1 MSKFLAIDYGKKKT
15 GIAITDSL
23 NIIASPLTTVETSNL
38 NSFLKK
44 IIDKEQIVKVIVGDP
59 KNLDNTLTDIS
70 IEVDTFI
77 NNLKKIF
84 QKIEVIRIDERFTS
98 KMAKQAILFS
108 GVNKKRRQDKTLVD
122 QVSATIILQSY
133 LAQLQ

>member
-44 IIDKEQIVKVIVGDP
+44 IIDKEQIAKVIVGDP
-59 KNLDNTLTDIS
+59 KNLDNNLTDIS
-70 IEVDTFI
+70 LEVDTFI

>member
-70 IEVDTFI
+70 LEVDTFI
-77 NNLKKIF
+77 HNFKKIF

-133 LAQLQ
+133 LVKLQ

>member
-70 IEVDTFI
+70 LEVDTFI
-77 NNLKKIF
+77 HNFKKIF

-108 GVNKKRRQDKTLVD
+108 GVNKKKDKIKL
-122 QVSATIILQSY
+122 
-133 LAQLQ
+133 

>member
-1 MSKFLAIDYGKKKT
+1 VSKFLAIDYGKKKT

-70 IEVDTFI
+70 LELDNFI
-77 NNLKKIF
+77 NNFKKIF

-108 GVNKKRRQDKTLVD
+108 GANKKRRQDKTLVD

>member
-15 GIAITDSL
+15 GIAITDNL

-70 IEVDTFI
+70 LEVDTFI

>member
-1 MSKFLAIDYGKKKT
+1 VSKFLAIDYGKKKT

-70 IEVDTFI
+70 LEVDTFI

-108 GVNKKRRQDKTLVD
+108 GVNKKKRQDKTLVD

>member
-59 KNLDNTLTDIS
+59 KNLDNNLTDIS
-70 IEVDTFI
+70 LEVDTFI

>member
-70 IEVDTFI
+70 LEVDTFI

-84 QKIEVIRIDERFTS
+84 YKIEVIRIDERFTS
-98 KMAKQAILFS
+98 KIAKQAILFS

-122 QVSATIILQSY
+122 QLSATIILQSY

>member
-70 IEVDTFI
+70 LEVDTFI

>member
-70 IEVDTFI
+70 LEVDTFI

-108 GVNKKRRQDKTLVD
+108 GVNKKRRQNKTLVD

>member
-70 IEVDTFI
+70 LEVDTFI

-108 GVNKKRRQDKTLVD
+108 GVNKKKRQDKTLVD

-133 LAQLQ
+133 LVKLQ

>member
-38 NSFLKK
+38 NSYLKN

-70 IEVDTFI
+70 LEVDTFI

>member
-1 MSKFLAIDYGKKKT
+1 VSKFLAIDYGKKKT

-70 IEVDTFI
+70 LEVDTFI

-108 GVNKKRRQDKTLVD
+108 GVNKKRRQNKTLVD

>member
-23 NIIASPLTTVETSNL
+23 NIIAPPLTTVETSNL

-59 KNLDNTLTDIS
+59 KNLDNNLTDIS
-70 IEVDTFI
+70 LEVDTFI

>member
-1 MSKFLAIDYGKKKT
+1 VSKFLAIDYGKKKT

-70 IEVDTFI
+70 LEVDTFI
-77 NNLKKIF
+77 HNFKKIF

>member
-1 MSKFLAIDYGKKKT
+1 VSKFLAIDYGKKKT

-70 IEVDTFI
+70 LEVDTFI
-77 NNLKKIF
+77 NNFKKIF

>member
-1 MSKFLAIDYGKKKT
+1 VSKFLAIDYGKKKT

-70 IEVDTFI
+70 LEVDTFI

>member
-70 IEVDTFI
+70 LEIDTFI
-77 NNLKKIF
+77 NNFKKIF
-84 QKIEVIRIDERFTS
+84 QKIEVILIDERFTT

>member
-70 IEVDTFI
+70 LEVDTFI

-133 LAQLQ
+133 LSQLQ

>member
-59 KNLDNTLTDIS
+59 KNLDNTLTDITL
-70 IEVDTFI
+70 EVDTFI

-133 LAQLQ
+133 LSQLQ

>member
-70 IEVDTFI
+70 LEVDTFI

-122 QVSATIILQSY
+122 QVSATIILQRY

>member
-15 GIAITDSL
+15 VIAITDSL

-70 IEVDTFI
+70 LEVDTFI

>member
-38 NSFLKK
+38 NFFLKK

-59 KNLDNTLTDIS
+59 RNLDNTLTDIS
-70 IEVDTFI
+70 LDVDTFI

>member
-1 MSKFLAIDYGKKKT
+1 VSKFLAIDYGKKKT

-59 KNLDNTLTDIS
+59 KNLDNNLTDIS
-70 IEVDTFI
+70 LEVDTFI